1 MIDHNGAVNTDNI
14 ENLMAFSNSD
24 RTSIRTMMPE
34 QKEGDEVD
42 TDSIGGDSEAI
53 RQRKLY
59 RK

>member
-1 MIDHNGAVNTDNI
+1 
-14 ENLMAFSNSD
+14 MAFSNSD

-34 QKEGDEVD
+34 QKEGDDIDIDID